1 MINEKDVFDV
11 LLAVER
17 TNADNIGTKVTCA
30 KIRELVKKL
39 IDRRLDDMAD
49 EHEAEVMAGYYAK
62 KKSRVYQKII
72 SCNRSHVTKNFYLL
86 FLIRRYN
93 HGKQKQ

>member
-62 KKSRVYQKII
+62 KKKQGI
-72 SCNRSHVTKNFYLL
+72 SKDYILQQIARDKELL
-86 FLIRRYN
+86 SFVFN
-93 HGKQKQ
+93 KEV